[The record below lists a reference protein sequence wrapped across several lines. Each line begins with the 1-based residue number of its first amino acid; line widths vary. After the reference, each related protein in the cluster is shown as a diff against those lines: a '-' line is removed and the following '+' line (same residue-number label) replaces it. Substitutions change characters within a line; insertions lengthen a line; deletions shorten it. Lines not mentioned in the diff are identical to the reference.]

1 MIQQNVSAVG
11 EEDKSLPVPEAH
23 SAVCCSHSWRAIKMN
38 DEKSFIVILTRG
50 TSAAAWQSE
59 DLIKRLESP
68 SLCDSFHSSDEWKV

>member
-1 MIQQNVSAVG
+1 MSAG
-11 EEDKSLPVPEAH
+11 EEKKKVCSYPEAH
-23 SAVCCSHSWRAIKMN
+23 AVVLVAVWCSHSWRAIKMN
-38 DEKSFIVILTRG
+38 DEKSYIVILTRG